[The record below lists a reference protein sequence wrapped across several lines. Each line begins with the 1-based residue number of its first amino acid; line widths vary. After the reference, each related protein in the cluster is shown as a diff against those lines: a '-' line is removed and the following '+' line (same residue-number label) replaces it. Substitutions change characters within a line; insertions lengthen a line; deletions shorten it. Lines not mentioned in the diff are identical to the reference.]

1 MWGAVGFGLAS
12 LIAGFVYDA
21 GSGGYGG
28 VMVVFVT
35 VTVAALVTAAGV
47 TVGSVQAGDHQE
59 TGGKTYVNA
68 GVPAACLAVSVRAF
82 EISKRCSRVRL

>member
-59 TGGKTYVNA
+59 TGGKT
-68 GVPAACLAVSVRAF
+68 
-82 EISKRCSRVRL
+82 